1 MVQTR
6 HIGDDMTTSV
16 RGFIPKFIYL
26 SVTCVFCS
34 SIFTSLALFVSLGL
48 GVVEM
53 SDAAVG
59 ALGSVMIALIGLMR
73 VIVKLAG
80 QGKLHGS

>member
-1 MVQTR
+1 MQAR
-6 HIGDDMTTSV
+6 HIGDDMTAQKS
-16 RGFIPKFIYL
+16 GLIPKIIYL

-34 SIFTSLALFVSLGL
+34 SIFTSLALFVLLGL

-59 ALGSVMIALIGLMR
+59 ALASVMIALNGLMR
-73 VIVKLAG
+73 VVAKLAG
-80 QGKLHGS
+80 QGMLHGS